1 MKHRN
6 FFVER
11 PIFSGVIAILITLA
25 GLAASQVLGVSQ
37 YPDVAPPTVTITAN
51 YPGASAE
58 TLARTVAAPIE
69 EQLSGIENLIFFNS
83 SSAANGALTITCTF
97 EVGTNVDLATIN
109 VSNRVK
115 IAEPRLPDDVRR
127 TGVLVQKR
135 NADILMVVGIRSTDP
150 RYDTLYLSNYTT
162 LNILDSL
169 KRVPGV
175 ADAFIFGARDYSMR
189 IWLRP
194 DVMARLGVTTSDVA
208 NALRAQ
214 NAQFAA
220 GKIGQEPTPA
230 DQAFTYTVTTRGRL
244 VEPEEFGN
252 IVLRASGP
260 NGALRLKDVARVEL
274 GALGYDAFTRV
285 DGKPTIGVPVFL
297 QSGANALAVDAAV
310 RAKMEELQKSFP
322 EGVEQIVSF
331 DTTRV
336 VKASI
341 REVVD
346 TLLEAALLVILV
358 VFVFLQSWR
367 ATLIPMI
374 AVPVS
379 LIGAFAGLYLFG
391 FTINTMTM
399 FAVVLATGIVVDDAI
414 VVLENVERLMAEKK
428 MTPFEAA
435 IESMREVTGAIIAIE
450 LVLCSVFI
458 PVAFLG
464 GIAGRLYQ
472 QFAVTVVT
480 AVLISGLCALTL
492 TPALCSLL
500 LKRQHAE
507 SRFFRPFNRGFAW
520 LSEKYNHGVGR
531 VLHHRLPSLGA
542 FAALVALMVL
552 GFRVI
557 PSSFVPIED
566 QGFLYGSI
574 ILPDGA
580 TLTRTGEVAAKVQ
593 RLLADHPAVERVFTV
608 TGFDLIGGGNKTN
621 AGTLF
626 ITLRPWHERHVT
638 ANEVARFVAQ
648 KAAGIRE
655 GVAVAFNPP
664 PIRGIGQAGGLEF
677 YLENRADGDPKRLGR
692 EMAAFAEQLRR
703 RPELAGITT
712 LFRPTVP
719 QVAIDVDN
727 EKALSLGVPIQDVFD
742 ALQSTMGALYVNDF
756 NKFGRT
762 YRVQVQAES
771 AYRAS
776 IEGLGNVYVR
786 SATTQEMIP
795 LKALVKARN
804 VVGADQIDRFNGF
817 VAAKMLG
824 SGVAGVSSGQAIRIV
839 EEEAAKLP
847 PGFVVEWAGQAFQEK
862 RTGSQSV
869 IAFSLALVLVFLILA
884 ANYERWSLPVAVLLS
899 VPFAVLGALALV
911 LARGL
916 TNDIYFQI
924 GLVTLIG
931 LATKNA
937 ILIVEFTNQ
946 EMIDNG
952 LAPMDAAIKAARM
965 RFRPIV
971 MTSLAFCL
979 GVLPLVLASGAG
991 AAARRSM
998 GTGVL
1003 GGMLVATFV
1012 ATLFIP
1018 LFFVLLAGKR
1028 RAKKAKEELALPED
1042 PAGEHA

>member
-1 MKHRN
+1 MRN

-11 PIFSGVIAILITLA
+11 PIFSGVIAIVITLA
-25 GLAASQVLGVSQ
+25 GLAASQILGVAQ
-37 YPDVAPPTVTITAN
+37 YPEIAPPTVTITAN

-58 TLARTVAAPIE
+58 TLGRTVAAPIE
-69 EQLSGIENLIFFNS
+69 EQLSGIENLIYFNS
-83 SSAANGALTITCTF
+83 SSASNGTLTITCTF
-97 EVGTNVDLATIN
+97 EVGTNADLATIN

-135 NADILMVVGIRSTDP
+135 STDILMVVGMSSTDP

-162 LNILDSL
+162 LNVLDQL

-189 IWLRP
+189 IWLKP

-208 NALRAQ
+208 AALRAQ
-214 NAQFAA
+214 NAQYAA
-220 GKIGQEPTPA
+220 GKIGQEPTPE
-230 DQAFTYTVTTRGRL
+230 DQSFTYTVTTRGRL

-252 IVLRASGP
+252 IAIRASGP
-260 NGALRLKDVARVEL
+260 NGALHLRDVARIEL
-274 GALGYDAFTRV
+274 GALGYDAFTAV

-297 QSGANALAVDAAV
+297 QSGANALAVNAAV
-310 RAKMEELQKSFP
+310 RAAMDNLARGFP
-322 EGVEQIVSF
+322 AGVGYIVSF

-341 REVVD
+341 HEVVM
-346 TLLEAALLVILV
+346 TLIEAAILVILV

-379 LIGAFAGLYLFG
+379 LVGAFAGLYLFG

-399 FAVVLATGIVVDDAI
+399 FAIVLATGIVVDDAI
-414 VVLENVERLMAEKK
+414 VVLENVERLMAQKRL
-428 MTPFEAA
+428 TPFQASV
-435 IESMREVTGAIIAIE
+435 ESMREVTGAIIAIE

-480 AVLISGLCALTL
+480 AVLISGLTALTL
-492 TPALCSLL
+492 TPAMCAILL
-500 LKRQHAE
+500 RPSHSE

-520 LSEKYNHGVGR
+520 LSDKYNRGVAWTIGH
-531 VLHHRLPSLGA
+531 VAIGLAA
-542 FAALVALMVL
+542 FGLLIVALVLL
-552 GFRVI
+552 FRI
-557 PSSFVPIED
+557 LPASFVPVED

-574 ILPDGA
+574 VLPDGA
-580 TLTRTGEVAAKVQ
+580 TLTRTGKVAATVQ
-593 RLLADHPAVERVFTV
+593 KLLLEHPAVERVFTV

-626 ITLRPWHERHVT
+626 ITLKPWEDRDIT
-638 ANEVARFVAQ
+638 ADELTKYVAKRSAE
-648 KAAGIRE
+648 IRE
-655 GVAVAFNPP
+655 GIVFAFNPP
-664 PIRGIGQAGGLEF
+664 PIRGLGQAGGLEF
-677 YLENRADGDPKRLGR
+677 YLQNRADGNPRHLAQVMNDF
-692 EMAAFAEQLRR
+692 AAALRK
-703 RPELAGITT
+703 RPELTGINT

-719 QVAIDVDN
+719 QVFVEVDN
-727 EKALSLGVPIQDVFD
+727 EKALSLGVPIGDVFD
-742 ALQSTMGALYVNDF
+742 TLQSTMGALYVNDF

-762 YRVQVQAES
+762 YRVQVQAEA
-771 AYRAS
+771 AYRATP
-776 IEGLGNVYVR
+776 GNLGDVYVR
-786 SATTQEMIP
+786 SATSGEMIP
-795 LKALVKARN
+795 LKALVRSRS
-804 VVGADQIDRFNGF
+804 VVGPDQVDRFNGF
-817 VAAKMLG
+817 VSAKMLG
-824 SGVAGVSSGQAIRIV
+824 NGVPGVSSGQAIAVV

-847 PGFVVEWAGQAFQEK
+847 EGFSVEWAGQAYQEK
-862 RTGSQSV
+862 RTGKAST
-869 IAFSLALVLVFLILA
+869 IAFAMALVMVFLILA
-884 ANYERWSLPVAVLLS
+884 ANYERWSLPVAVLLA
-899 VPFAVLGALALV
+899 VPFAVLGAAGFV
-911 LARGL
+911 LLRGGS
-916 TNDIYFQI
+916 NDIYFQI

-931 LATKNA
+931 LAAKNA
-937 ILIVEFTNQ
+937 ILIVEFANH
-946 EMIDNG
+946 EMKNG
-952 LAPMDAAIKAARM
+952 LSPYDAAVKAARQ

-1003 GGMLVATFV
+1003 GGMLIATFV

-1018 LFFVLLAGKR
+1018 LFFVLLARPRKSE
-1028 RAKKAKEELALPED
+1028 RAAAQAD
-1042 PAGEHA
+1042 AAAAGENA